1 MQDIKFSL
9 IMATLGREKEIELF
23 LLSLLNQSYKL
34 FEIIIVDQNNGN
46 KIRDIYNKYKNQCD
60 IIYIKSKNKGLSL
73 CRNIGMEHAKG
84 NIITFP
90 DDDCEYRADT
100 LEKVYLF
107 FINNPKYD
115 FYTCNTSEKGI
126 NKSIFGGSKK
136 DCSVKYYNIM
146 KTAISFTI
154 FVKTNAFN
162 SFRFDERLGVGA
174 EYGACEESDLI
185 LFLLKN
191 KRRGFYQANDFI
203 YHPYKQSG
211 QDDIRLYN
219 YGKGIGAF
227 YKKAIFFYGYYFL
240 FFQYILLIQ
249 KTIASC
255 ILFRNKKA
263 RYAALKGRLKGFLK
277 YTVKN

>member
-1 MQDIKFSL
+1 MQNIKFSL

-23 LLSLLNQSYKL
+23 FLGLLNQSYKL
-34 FEIIIVDQNNGN
+34 FEIIIVDQNINN
-46 KIRDIYNKYKNQCD
+46 KIHDIYNKYKNQCN
-60 IIYIKSKNKGLSL
+60 IIYIKSEKKGLSL
-73 CRNIGMEHAKG
+73 CRNIGLEYAKG
-84 NIITFP
+84 NIIAFP
-90 DDDCEYRADT
+90 DDDCEYKADT
-100 LEKVYLF
+100 LQKVYLF
-107 FINNPKYD
+107 FANNPEYD
-115 FYTCNTSEKGI
+115 FYTCNTSEKDI
-126 NKSIFGGSKK
+126 CKSIFRGFKK
-136 DCSVKYYNIM
+136 NCDIKYYNIM

-154 FVKTNAFN
+154 FIKTKAFN

-174 EYGACEESDLI
+174 EYGACEESDLV

-191 KRRGFYQANDFI
+191 KRRGFYHTNDFI

-211 QDDIRLYN
+211 QDATRLYN

-255 ILFRNKKA
+255 ILLPNKKA
-263 RYAALKGRLKGFLK
+263 RYAALKGRLKGFLQ